1 MCAFFASASGF
12 VSRSGPIVPV
22 VPAGLKVWQL
32 AQALARKTDFP
43 FAELLDA
50 GFVFVVVA
58 TLVVATVVDV
68 AGAATVM
75 VRVTVRPPE
84 LECPIAQPTTP
95 AGTSNAKNRSQTKT
109 SPTVTAGSRFRS
121 AATAERYRPVPARVG
136 TRTIRL
142 LAAMIRRETLKP
154 CPQRGEWSLVA
165 FPPKRDSDPLCRA
178 SKNGRQRS
186 IAGGGEY
193 RLGWCADA
201 IDTGRASRRVGRADA
216 SSSWPAR
223 CLGQVSVF
231 RADWAEKR
239 AWKGA
244 TFQRFAAWLRRA
256 GYVSAFSREGR
267 ARRSVHRVGWFETRG
282 LHKFDPRR
290 LGPCRGRR
298 AQLLWTSL
306 TPSMRS
312 PEVVAGVGRPVG
324 YRSYGDFAIRPWP

>member
-1 MCAFFASASGF
+1 M
-12 VSRSGPIVPV
+12 PV

-58 TLVVATVVDV
+58 TLVVATVLDV

-165 FPPKRDSDPLCRA
+165 FPPKRDKDSLLSFRNELVEILFGPTSWYISVPAKLDEDRRCDEERD
-178 SKNGRQRS
+178 GVQRS
-186 IAGGGEY
+186 VERARDGTNDHGNAKEGGVEHAARKPRGTCI
-193 RLGWCADA
+193 G
-201 IDTGRASRRVGRADA
+201 RRVDQA
-216 SSSWPAR
+216 
-223 CLGQVSVF
+223 
-231 RADWAEKR
+231 
-239 AWKGA
+239 
-244 TFQRFAAWLRRA
+244 
-256 GYVSAFSREGR
+256 
-267 ARRSVHRVGWFETRG
+267 
-282 LHKFDPRR
+282 
-290 LGPCRGRR
+290 
-298 AQLLWTSL
+298 
-306 TPSMRS
+306 
-312 PEVVAGVGRPVG
+312 
-324 YRSYGDFAIRPWP
+324 